1 MNINFLFLVNSALM
15 GAGLA
20 MDAFSVSLSNGLTE
34 SRMKTGK
41 MLLVSGVY
49 GIFQCLM
56 PLIGYLLVH
65 TVAEHFTLLFG
76 ITPFIALIL
85 LSYIGGKMIAEG
97 IRDIQAEKKRKE
109 SAGKTEHADAVESAV
124 SSDEA
129 KNAEPAESTDAAK
142 DAETAESYD
151 AAQTG
156 SRVLT
161 LKLLLIQGIATSIDA
176 LSVGFTIAD
185 VTFPMALLEAVIIGL
200 VTWAISFV
208 GIAIGKRFGT
218 KLASKAVL
226 VGGLIL
232 VGIGLE
238 ILIQHF
244 V

>member
-129 KNAEPAESTDAAK
+129 KNAEPAESTDAA
-142 DAETAESYD
+142 
-151 AAQTG
+151 QTG

-161 LKLLLIQGIATSIDA
+161 FKLLLIQGIATSIDA

>member
-65 TVAEHFTLLFG
+65 TVAEHFTLLFE

-85 LSYIGGKMIAEG
+85 LGYIGGKMIAEG

-129 KNAEPAESTDAAK
+129 KNAEPAESTDAA
-142 DAETAESYD
+142 
-151 AAQTG
+151 QTG

-161 LKLLLIQGIATSIDA
+161 FKLLLIQGIATSIDA

>member
-124 SSDEA
+124 SYDEA
-129 KNAEPAESTDAAK
+129 KNAEPAESTDAA
-142 DAETAESYD
+142 
-151 AAQTG
+151 QTG

-161 LKLLLIQGIATSIDA
+161 FKLLLIQGIATSIDA

-185 VTFPMALLEAVIIGL
+185 VSFPMALLEAVIIGL

>member
-97 IRDIQAEKKRKE
+97 IRDIQAEKKRKK

-129 KNAEPAESTDAAK
+129 KNAEPAES
-142 DAETAESYD
+142 SD

>member
-109 SAGKTEHADAVESAV
+109 SAEGVKDTKALEDAKA
-124 SSDEA
+124 
-129 KNAEPAESTDAAK
+129 AEAAK
-142 DAETAESYD
+142 TAEAAEATD
-151 AAQTG
+151 DAQTG

-161 LKLLLIQGIATSIDA
+161 LKLLLMQGIATSIDA

>member
-97 IRDIQAEKKRKE
+97 IRDIQAEKMRKE

-129 KNAEPAESTDAAK
+129 KNAEPAES
-142 DAETAESYD
+142 SD